1 MTYLGNQAINFWD
14 TTGIVRVNPQTIT
27 QNIVLSS
34 GWNGSSVGTVTIA
47 SGVSVTVASG
57 ARWVIL

>member
-1 MTYLGNQAINFWD
+1 MKYLGNQAINFWD
-14 TTGIVRVNPQTIT
+14 NENVVRVNSQTIT
-27 QNIVLSS
+27 QSIVLST